1 LTRARRAACASA
13 APKENA
19 MTDQPKNIQVE
30 YWAKKFDDID
40 REIARL
46 ATMCNVRILDAGVI
60 ERVLHNDASVCGT
73 QNKLA
78 FDKMRS
84 LLMMH
89 YSVRESAVD
98 VLGVDNTRELVET
111 IVTSLR
117 EKLGERLG
125 NVAPG

>member
-1 LTRARRAACASA
+1 
-13 APKENA
+13 
-19 MTDQPKNIQVE
+19 MTDQPRNVQVE

-89 YSVRESAVD
+89 YSVRDSAID
-98 VLGVDNTRELVET
+98 VLGVENTRVLVET

-117 EKLGERLG
+117 EKIGERLG
-125 NVAPG
+125 NVTPG

>member
-1 LTRARRAACASA
+1 
-13 APKENA
+13 
-19 MTDQPKNIQVE
+19 MTDQPKSVQVE

-89 YSVRESAVD
+89 YSVRDSAID
-98 VLGVDNTRELVET
+98 VLGVENTRVLVET

-117 EKLGERLG
+117 EKMGERLG
-125 NVAPG
+125 DITPG